1 MSKLSLL
8 LIAVLATYI
17 GFTGITN
24 TKSTNDMIDQGIAI
38 VKKDYK
44 LEELNIGEFK
54 KVLVYKVLPFNS
66 KVYY

>member
-44 LEELNIGEFK
+44 LEELNIG
-54 KVLVYKVLPFNS
+54 
-66 KVYY
+66 